1 MPNEPLPATILVIFG
16 ITGDLAHRKLL
27 PALYYLAEN
36 NLLPLHSK
44 IVGITRH
51 GASVDDLIDSIR
63 TTVTEAGDSCK
74 DEVLEE
80 LRNRFEIVTMG
91 LVEPEGYIALKKR
104 LNDIENEVG
113 TCMSRLYYLAIPS
126 QAYEPVIQQLG
137 QNGLNE
143 GCQHGVDNARLLIE
157 KPFGYDL
164 ASAEELINK
173 LNEHFTEKQIYR
185 IDHYLAKETAQ
196 NILAFRFGNPIFKRI
211 WDHQSIS
218 GIIVSATESIGI
230 EGRTVFYE
238 QTGALRD
245 FVQSHLLQLLS
256 LIAMEEPAHMS
267 EHNIHE
273 KKLALLQAV
282 EPIAPNA
289 VITDTVRGQYDAYK
303 QEVDNPDSFVETY
316 AALRLQIRNDR
327 WHGVP
332 ILLRVGKALKERR
345 SEIVVFFSDS
355 STLTED
361 NVLTIQ
367 IQPQEGVILRLLAKR
382 PGFDNELTPVDMDF
396 DYSRSFAGTNGHPD
410 AYERVLVDAIRAEK
424 TLFATS
430 DEVLASWRIIENVI
444 HEWAKNGNDL
454 EIYPTG
460 SWGPD
465 KAVHLIESINPHWPY
480 SVEENWSEKS
490 KD

>member
-1 MPNEPLPATILVIFG
+1 MPSEPLPPTTLVIFG

-36 NLLPLHSK
+36 NLLPLQGK
-44 IVGITRH
+44 ILGVTRH
-51 GASVDDLIDSIR
+51 GTTVDDLMTAIR
-63 TTVTEAGDSCK
+63 SGVDASDGECK
-74 DEVLEE
+74 EEVLQE
-80 LRNRFEIVTMG
+80 LAKRFEIVSMD
-91 LVEPEGYIALKKR
+91 LVAPEGYIKLKQH
-104 LNDIENEVG
+104 LNEIENEIGV
-113 TCMSRLYYLAIPS
+113 CMSRLYYLAIPS
-126 QAYEPVIQQLG
+126 QAYEPVIEQLG

-143 GCQHGVDNARLLIE
+143 ACQHGEDNARLLIE

-164 ASAEELINK
+164 NSAQELITK

-211 WDHQSIS
+211 WDHQNIT
-218 GIIVSATESIGI
+218 GIIISATESIGI

-256 LIAMEEPAHMS
+256 LVGMEEPSQMD
-267 EHNIHE
+267 EEEIHRQ
-273 KKLALLQAV
+273 KLSLLQAV

-289 VITDTVRGQYDAYK
+289 VAVDTVRGQYDTYK
-303 QEVDNPDSFVETY
+303 QEVGNPDSYVETY
-316 AALRLQIRNDR
+316 AALRLHINNER
-327 WHGVP
+327 WRDVP
-332 ILLRVGKALKERR
+332 ILIRVGKALKERR
-345 SEIVVFFSDS
+345 SEIVIFFSDS
-355 STLTED
+355 SSLTQD

-367 IQPQEGVILRLLAKR
+367 IQPQEGVLLRLLAKR
-382 PGFDNELTPVDMDF
+382 PGFDEELTPVDMDF
-396 DYSRSFAGTNGHPD
+396 DYTRSFAGANGHPD

-430 DEVLASWRIIENVI
+430 EEVLASWRIIENVI
-444 HEWAKNGNDL
+444 HEWAKNDNDL
-454 EIYPTG
+454 KSYQTG

-465 KAVHLIESINPHWPY
+465 KAIQLIESINEHWPY
-480 SVEENWSEKS
+480 SVSE
-490 KD
+490 DWTQE

>member
-1 MPNEPLPATILVIFG
+1 MPNEPLPPTILVIFG

-27 PALYYLAEN
+27 PALYYLAAN
-36 NLLPLHSK
+36 NLLPLQSK

-51 GASVDDLIDSIR
+51 GASVDELLDSIR
-63 TTVTEAGDSCK
+63 TTITESGDTPK
-74 DEVLEE
+74 EDVIDE
-80 LRNRFEIVTMG
+80 LRKRMAIVTMG
-91 LVEPEGYIALKKR
+91 LVEPEGYISLKER
-104 LNDIENEVG
+104 LNEIENEVG

-126 QAYEPVIQQLG
+126 QAYEPVIEQLG
-137 QNGLNE
+137 ENGLNE
-143 GCQHGVDNARLLIE
+143 ACQHNVDNARLLIE

-164 ASAEELINK
+164 ASAEDLIHK

-218 GIIVSATESIGI
+218 GVIVSATENIGI

-256 LIAMEEPAHMS
+256 LVAMEEPAKMN
-267 EHNIHE
+267 EQEIHE

-282 EPIAPNA
+282 EPIAPNMVA
-289 VITDTVRGQYDAYK
+289 TDTVRGQYETYK
-303 QEVDNPDSFVETY
+303 QAVNNQDSFVETY
-316 AALRLQIRNDR
+316 AALRLNIRNDR

-345 SEIVVFFSDS
+345 SEIVIFFSDTS
-355 STLTED
+355 PLTED

-367 IQPQEGVILRLLAKR
+367 IQPQEGVVLRLLAKR
-382 PGFDNELTPVDMDF
+382 PGFDDELTPVDMDF

-454 EIYPTG
+454 QPYQDG

-465 KAVHLIESINPHWPY
+465 KAIGLIESINAHWPY
-480 SVEENWSEKS
+480 SVSENWGQTK
-490 KD
+490 

>member
-1 MPNEPLPATILVIFG
+1 MPNSPLPPTTLVIFG

-27 PALYYLAEN
+27 PALYYLSEH
-36 NLLPLHSK
+36 NLLPLHFK
-44 IVGITRH
+44 ILGVTRR
-51 GASVDDLIDSIR
+51 GTTVDELLDSIR
-63 TTVTEAGDSCK
+63 KTIYDAGD
-74 DEVLEE
+74 EYQNAVLED
-80 LRNRFEIVTMG
+80 LGKRFEIVTMD
-91 LVEPEGYIALKKR
+91 LVEPEGYVKLKKH
-104 LNDIENEVG
+104 LNDIENEIGV
-113 TCMSRLYYLAIPS
+113 CMNRLYYLAIPS
-126 QAYEPVIQQLG
+126 QAYEPVIDQLG
-137 QNGLNE
+137 KNGLNE
-143 GCQHGVDNARLLIE
+143 ACQHGEDNARLLIE

-164 ASAEELINK
+164 RSAEELINK

-211 WDHQSIS
+211 WDRQSIS
-218 GIIVSATESIGI
+218 GVIISATESIGI

-256 LIAMEEPAHMS
+256 VVAMEEPARID
-267 EHNIHE
+267 EREIHK
-273 KKLALLQAV
+273 KKLELLQAV

-289 VITDTVRGQYDAYK
+289 VATDTVRGQYDTYK

-316 AALRLQIRNDR
+316 AALRLHINNDR
-327 WHGVP
+327 WQDVP

-345 SEIVVFFSDS
+345 SEIVIFFSDTS
-355 STLTED
+355 ALTED

-367 IQPQEGVILRLLAKR
+367 IQPQEGVLLRLLAKR
-382 PGFDNELTPVDMDF
+382 PGFDDELTPVDMEF
-396 DYSRSFAGTNGHPD
+396 DYHRSFGSANGHPD
-410 AYERVLVDAIRAEK
+410 AYERVLVDAIRSEK

-430 DEVLASWRIIENVI
+430 EEVLASWRIIENVI

-454 EIYPTG
+454 QTYATG

-465 KAVHLIESINPHWPY
+465 KSVPLIESINKHWPY
-480 SVEENWSEKS
+480 SVEENWAEKS
-490 KD
+490 